1 MSRCEIEIL
10 LEITGWGRIVR
21 RTVKFVSQQ
30 LLSNGMKGGVSNY
43 LKAASMFLL
52 QICAL
57 GIDDATKRR

>member
-1 MSRCEIEIL
+1 M
-10 LEITGWGRIVR
+10 
-21 RTVKFVSQQ
+21 KFVSQQ